1 PAFAVGR
8 TQQIVYTLNRMM
20 VRRDIPP
27 IRVYVD
33 SPLAINATS
42 VFRLHPESY
51 DEETRA
57 FMLAEG
63 DPFGFDQL
71 VYARS
76 VEQSKELNF
85 LREPFIVISAS
96 GMMETGRVLH
106 HLHNRIEDPSN
117 TILIVGWQAPDTL
130 GRRLVEGVSP
140 VRIFGEEHTVRAK
153 IEVING
159 FSGHADRSELLAWA
173 RAIAKRPRHTFLVH
187 GEEESAASL
196 AQGLRDEAGFEDVIV
211 PEMHQSFTI

>member
-1 PAFAVGR
+1 MIIPAFAVGR

-71 VYARS
+71 V
-76 VEQSKELNF
+76 
-85 LREPFIVISAS
+85 
-96 GMMETGRVLH
+96 
-106 HLHNRIEDPSN
+106 
-117 TILIVGWQAPDTL
+117 
-130 GRRLVEGVSP
+130 
-140 VRIFGEEHTVRAK
+140 
-153 IEVING
+153 
-159 FSGHADRSELLAWA
+159 
-173 RAIAKRPRHTFLVH
+173 
-187 GEEESAASL
+187 
-196 AQGLRDEAGFEDVIV
+196 
-211 PEMHQSFTI
+211 